1 MARNDHDGAL
11 DFDLDRELRRLTRAL
26 TASIRDKKQKSE
38 VAREYDDH
46 IRDAMQNYMLGGM
59 REEEAFAAAVEDL
72 GDIEEIAATL
82 GDVHNTSKV
91 PDDLR
96 RQILGRITKWRILAV
111 IDVLVVLIWGILP
124 SRFWE
129 RCPWYITMYIQPL
142 FMIAYLYLYVI
153 VILGGLNILIRCI
166 RSIWTV
172 IKRMDA
178 LVKLKRYAS
187 HAGLQMHVKPGAL
200 TSIFIH
206 PEKPAIILEDDTHY
220 FKVRFLTTIMRK
232 RQLHF
237 LGKNL
242 FTVTKV
248 EGGSFISPMAVS
260 EEWMLFRPKNIA
272 PMHSNVFV
280 VAQTA
285 VPVDAI
291 ALPFFE
297 RRNDPRDKTVK
308 EILLFHPAPMNVRY
322 QDGNTAVEIGGGE
335 EFDGVT
341 LFDLNGFCKML
352 ERM

>member
-1 MARNDHDGAL
+1 MSNY
-11 DFDLDRELRRLTRAL
+11 FELDREIKKLTDQL
-26 TASIRDKKQKSE
+26 TKDIRSKSE
-38 VAREYDDH
+38 KSSVAREYEDH
-46 IRDAMQNYMLGGM
+46 IHDAMQSYMLGGM

-82 GDVHNTSKV
+82 GDIHNTSKV
-91 PDDLR
+91 PDELR
-96 RQILGRITKWRILAV
+96 RQILGRINKWRILAV
-111 IDVLVVLIWGILP
+111 IDVLVVLIIASLP
-124 SRFWE
+124 PQFKANL
-129 RCPWYITMYIQPL
+129 PWYITMYIQPL

-153 VILGGLNILIRCI
+153 IIFCGLNLLVWCF
-166 RSIWTV
+166 RSIWTI
-172 IKRMDA
+172 IKRIDA
-178 LVKLKRYAS
+178 LAKIKRYAS
-187 HAGLQMHVKPGAL
+187 HAGLHMHVTIGAL

-206 PEKPAIILEDDTHY
+206 PDKPAIILENDTHY
-220 FKVRFLTTIMRK
+220 FKIRLLTTIMRK

-237 LGKNL
+237 LGKHL

-248 EGGSFISPMAVS
+248 QGGSFISPMAVS
-260 EEWMLFRPKNIA
+260 EEWILFRPKNVA

-280 VAQTA
+280 VSQTA

-297 RRNDPRDKTVK
+297 CRHDPKDKTVK

-322 QDGNTAVEIGGGE
+322 QDGNSAVEIGGGE